1 MTAPALTTTGTLHAA
16 EKCAALLHTTLP
28 SRLHQKR
35 VETMDI
41 PTYLTHVAAAYY
53 KMDVHAPSPLDIL
66 ASAAAVI
73 NDCASGPSSPSSFD
87 ATAIVLV
94 APPAL
99 ESTLQLSSPHAK
111 FDASAIAADAENEPI
126 SILESHI
133 GPSDHILCTTN
144 TNPDEETYFVSGRPV
159 RAAAEKAAKAL
170 SAGKENGI
178 SVWKKPTPRKT
189 TRPRRRGA
197 QSAVV
202 EATHKTKR
210 PASRPY
216 VCKYCNSTWKKHWDY
231 RRHQDSHLSE
241 KPITCSLCGYSAI
254 QNSNFE
260 RHFRGHIPNGA
271 ALSTVEL
278 KSIAP
283 QYRIVTYKHY

>member
-1 MTAPALTTTGTLHAA
+1 MIGGGGRCWFARAVPMCGHGCLQGRGWGGPPSNPIRRRCSWPYNLPMTAPALTTTGTLHAA
-16 EKCAALLHTTLP
+16 ERCAALLHTTLP

-41 PTYLTHVAAAYY
+41 PTYLTHVAAAYN

-73 NDCASGPSSPSSFD
+73 NDCASGPSTPSSLD

-197 QSAVV
+197 QSVSALRRGRQVL
-202 EATHKTKR
+202 AAHS
-210 PASRPY
+210 ASQG
-216 VCKYCNSTWKKHWDY
+216 
-231 RRHQDSHLSE
+231 RR
-241 KPITCSLCGYSAI
+241 
-254 QNSNFE
+254 
-260 RHFRGHIPNGA
+260 RGHTQNETTRE
-271 ALSTVEL
+271 STL
-278 KSIAP
+278 CLQIL
-283 QYRIVTYKHY
+283 